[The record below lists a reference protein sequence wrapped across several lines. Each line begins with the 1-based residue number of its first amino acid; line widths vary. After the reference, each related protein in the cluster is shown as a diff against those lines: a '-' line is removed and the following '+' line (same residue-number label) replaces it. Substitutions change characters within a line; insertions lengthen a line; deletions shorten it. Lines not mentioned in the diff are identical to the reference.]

1 MRHDGMATTA
11 TRSGNRWW
19 LLLCALVLSLGG
31 VGWGWFRIKPSWIGD
46 AALAYR
52 RGDWL
57 TASTLAQKRLQTH
70 EGDPEAVKI
79 LARASA
85 RSSRYRAALA
95 AYGRLGADA
104 LEADDHY
111 LLGRCWSSA
120 GRLQAAIESW
130 KSALA
135 VDPDHAETLNEMAMI
150 AMHQAHPI
158 EAAQTAQRLARQAGW
173 DVRANLLLGMIRAA
187 DHDPAGASVAL
198 QQALRRDPSARIAP
212 SERFGTHKLLAR
224 TQMQAGRPAEAI
236 RTLRTVLQAGADPEA
251 SWLLSR
257 AFLQERNSSA
267 AATQLAQSGT
277 YRADHPLE
285 VEPSPYIGE
294 SRCGDCHREVLRT
307 MHASRHA
314 RTFTRGDDLGRL
326 PLPQEPMTDRDD
338 PKVSHSFRRLGG
350 QIELETRAHGTVL
363 RAVVDYALGSSD
375 RYLSMVGHDEQLR
388 VRVLRISLY
397 QGANGTGWVRTK
409 DQPPHP
415 EKVDQFLGKTFDHV
429 DGANECLKC
438 HTTAGRSERNRTS
451 PEWADHAIG
460 CEGCHGP
467 GGLHLASVSAH
478 FSDPTIASP
487 ARASAAGVNQL
498 CGRCHSQH
506 LIEMPSSL
514 TDPAWARF
522 PGSTLPASRC
532 YSESG
537 AALGCV
543 TCHDPHR
550 DAETSGAFYE
560 TKCLSCHA
568 TTTRKRD
575 EARAGEGAFRSP
587 CPVNATRNCLE
598 CHMPKVWYPEVH
610 THFTDHYIRVQG
622 RSHDGG

>member
-1 MRHDGMATTA
+1 MATA
-11 TRSGNRWW
+11 PRRRGKRWW
-19 LLLCALVLSLGG
+19 PLVCAIVLGFGG
-31 VGWGWFRIKPSWIGD
+31 LGWGWVRIKSNWISD
-46 AALAYR
+46 AAHAYD

-57 TASTLAQKRLQTH
+57 TASTLAQKRLQNA
-70 EGDPEAVKI
+70 EGDPQALRM

-85 RSSRYRAALA
+85 RSSRYTEALA
-95 AYGRLGADA
+95 AYARLGMD
-104 LEADDHY
+104 LMEPEDYY
-111 LLGRCWSSA
+111 LLGLCWRSA
-120 GRLQAAIESW
+120 GRTQMAIESW

-135 VDPDHAETLNEMAMI
+135 ANPDHAETLNEMAMI

-173 DVRANLLLGMIRAA
+173 EARGNLLLGMIRAA
-187 DHDPAGASVAL
+187 DHDPVGAALAL
-198 QQALRRDPSARIAP
+198 QQALERDPSARIAP
-212 SERFGTHKLLAR
+212 KERFGTHKLLAR
-224 TQMQAGRPAEAI
+224 TLMQAGRASEALG
-236 RTLRTVLQAGADPEA
+236 TLRSVLEAGADREA

-257 AFLQERNSSA
+257 AYLHEGNALA
-267 AATQLAQSGT
+267 AATHLAQSRA

-294 SRCGDCHREVLRT
+294 ARCGDCHRGVFRT
-307 MHASRHA
+307 MLASRHA
-314 RTFTRGDDLGRL
+314 RTFTRGDELTRL
-326 PLPQEPMTDRDD
+326 PLPQEPLTDSDD
-338 PKVSHSFRRLGG
+338 PNVNHSFQRVGG
-350 QIELETRAHGTVL
+350 QVQLETRVQGRAL

-375 RYLSMVGHDEQLR
+375 RYLSMVGHDEQAR
-388 VRVLRISLY
+388 VQVLRLSHY
-397 QGANGTGWVRTK
+397 QGADGTGWVRTK

-415 EKVDQFLGKTFDHV
+415 EHFEQYLGKTFDQV

-438 HTTAGRSERNRTS
+438 HTTVSGSVRNRTS
-451 PEWADHAIG
+451 PESADRAIG

-467 GGLHLASVSAH
+467 GGLHIASISAH
-478 FSDPTIASP
+478 FSDMAIASP
-487 ARASAAGVNQL
+487 ARASAAGVNHL

-514 TDPAWARF
+514 KDQAWARF

-532 YSESG
+532 YTESG
-537 AALGCV
+537 GSLGCV

-550 DAETSGAFYE
+550 DAETSREFYE

-568 TTTRKRD
+568 TAARARD

-598 CHMPKVWYPEVH
+598 CHMPKVWNPEIH
-610 THFTDHYIRVQG
+610 THFTDHYIRISN
-622 RSHDGG
+622 RSKDGG